1 MEIGEPVAVD
11 GDGLVGL
18 FDEGV
23 DEEFLAVL
31 GEGIFIVGSPSGH
44 NLCLKNGLRLAGGED
59 AAARGAARARG
70 SASARREG

>member
-31 GEGIFIVGSPSGH
+31 GEGIFIVGSRSGH
-44 NLCLKNGLRLAGGED
+44 NLGLKNGLGLAGGE
-59 AAARGAARARG
+59 AGAARGAARARG
-70 SASARREG
+70 SASARREA